1 LPKSNCGQEKK
12 NCDRFYHLAIIFS
25 GCEDSNS
32 GDIDTNRAG
41 DRIDFVPEEKAR
53 RGASRYDA
61 VIATLVGF
69 CALCVSG
76 YTAYMQRQQVRAA
89 VWPILEFDSSNG
101 PDIHFSLSNKGVG
114 PAIIRHV
121 IVEVDDQPAKSWNE
135 VLDKLLGSGRHR
147 YSESDMNGHV
157 LAPNESMTVFT
168 PHDPEGNALTDRSNP
183 LWAEMNKDRGRV
195 SVEICYSSTLGECWT
210 LRASGL
216 TAGTTTETR
225 RCPTPSAIT
234 FQQ

>member
-1 LPKSNCGQEKK
+1 ML
-12 NCDRFYHLAIIFS
+12 DAV
-25 GCEDSNS
+25 
-32 GDIDTNRAG
+32 A
-41 DRIDFVPEEKAR
+41 EEKER
-53 RGASRYDA
+53 RAASRYEA
-61 VIATLVGF
+61 VVATFIALL
-69 CALCVSG
+69 AVSVAG

-101 PDIHFSLSNKGVG
+101 PNIHFTVSNKGVG

-121 IVEVDDQPAKSWNE
+121 IVKVDGQPMKNWNE
-135 VLDKLLGSGRHR
+135 VLDKFLGPGKHR
-147 YSESDMNGHV
+147 YSESDITGHV
-157 LAPNESMTVFT
+157 FAAGESMDVFT
-168 PHDPEGNALTDRSNP
+168 PRDPEGNALTDRSNP
-183 LWAEMNKDRGRV
+183 LWVEMNKDRGRV

-216 TAGTTTETR
+216 AAGTTTEIR